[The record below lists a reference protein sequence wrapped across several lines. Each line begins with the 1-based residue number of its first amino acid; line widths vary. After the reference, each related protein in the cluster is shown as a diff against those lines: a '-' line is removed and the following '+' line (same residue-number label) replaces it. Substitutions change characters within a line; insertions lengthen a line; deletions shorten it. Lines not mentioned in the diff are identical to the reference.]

1 MPEASSRVSSMSS
14 GTKRQSVKYFVSDT
28 ALDSSKEMF
37 PASQAIR
44 PELYTPRRGFL
55 TGNLKFIIMSIRE
68 SLGSVSED
76 TERREEVER
85 ITYVARASWDA
96 LKTLW
101 RREALRGPTSRWACR
116 RPSHPG
122 TSYGPIPGR
131 GSVLCCHDASIRSPR
146 GTEPLP
152 VGGISTPAQI
162 YNHLIKFHI
171 MKIIIF

>member
-1 MPEASSRVSSMSS
+1 MSS

-96 LKTLW
+96 LKTL
-101 RREALRGPTSRWACR
+101 
-116 RPSHPG
+116 
-122 TSYGPIPGR
+122 
-131 GSVLCCHDASIRSPR
+131 
-146 GTEPLP
+146 
-152 VGGISTPAQI
+152 
-162 YNHLIKFHI
+162 
-171 MKIIIF
+171 